1 MTKQWV
7 PEIVYEDGEG
17 GLSSHIPLVVVPK
30 DEEMPKMLF
39 IFESRETG
47 ETEPGPDG
55 EPLPVTELD
64 LHQYADMA
72 VLKEKL
78 TWVEYDNV
86 RCVLGLEP
94 VKTAAMKGAKIT
106 SNIRVAINASGKG
119 DALDNHDGNLE
130 PHPVKFTP
138 QGFVPLDTMQPLPPK
153 RNPVEFAEA
162 DDS

>member
-17 GLSSHIPLVVVPK
+17 GLSSHIPLIVVPE

-47 ETEPGPDG
+47 ESEPGPDG

-72 VLKEKL
+72 VLKKKMS
-78 TWVEYDNV
+78 WIEYDNV

-94 VKTAAMKGAKIT
+94 VQTAAMKGAKIT
-106 SNIRVAINASGKG
+106 SNIRVALNTE
-119 DALDNHDGNLE
+119 DDGNALNNQDGTRKLD
-130 PHPVKFTP
+130 PTKFTP
-138 QGFVPLDTMQPLPPK
+138 DGFVSLNVASLDKDTD
-153 RNPVEFAEA
+153 N
-162 DDS
+162 S